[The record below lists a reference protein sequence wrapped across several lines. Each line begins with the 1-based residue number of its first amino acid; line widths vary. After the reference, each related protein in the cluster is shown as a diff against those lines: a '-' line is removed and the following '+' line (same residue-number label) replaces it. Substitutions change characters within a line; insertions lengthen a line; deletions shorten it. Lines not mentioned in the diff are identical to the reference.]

1 MRWWRVAAVAA
12 LAVSAGGCVRTISPA
27 RTFDAYEHKAKDT
40 AESALSAVQ
49 TARLGAR
56 VGTDGDAFGPY
67 VSVLFSEA
75 EAGSGEIANTHT
87 PAPDAIGIFG
97 DSVLYVNL
105 DECTSCTACY
115 QPDVCPVG
123 AIYADEH
130 VPDGTANAKYNK
142 ADTAKVGW
150 GNILARVGGR
160 RVDPHVAHANASA
173 SVEFGVN
180 VDSA

>member
-27 RTFDAYEHKAKDT
+27 RNFDAYEHKAKDT

-75 EAGSGEIANTHT
+75 EEGASKAHAT
-87 PAPDAIGIFG
+87 F
-97 DSVLYVNL
+97 DSVQPPDDHSDRLRRQLGVLLTEADDHLGNL
-105 DECTSCTACY
+105 RIAARRSELDRLAHLAE
-115 QPDVCPVG
+115 PLGP
-123 AIYADEH
+123 
-130 VPDGTANAKYNK
+130 
-142 ADTAKVGW
+142 
-150 GNILARVGGR
+150 LARKL
-160 RVDPHVAHANASA
+160 DHFIASH
-173 SVEFGVN
+173 E
-180 VDSA
+180 